1 MLAVTLQYAYL
12 VITFVMGSQYEYLVY
27 LSKAIIEVGF
37 LCEIIRVG
45 FGVWLGACVAMGRIL
60 SRIEVQLSH
69 KLFQFDNVYAL
80 M

>member
-1 MLAVTLQYAYL
+1 
-12 VITFVMGSQYEYLVY
+12 
-27 LSKAIIEVGF
+27 VGF